1 MFYLLFI
8 KLNNIFIFILYLIVI
23 NDVTL
28 SQKIDQEWTFSEFI
42 PETYDKTQSP
52 MPFDHKPLNVTI
64 EVKVT
69 QLLAVNEAEQSYT
82 VDILFTQKWPDNR
95 LKFPPQRSHNMI
107 PLDISWKNRLW
118 IPDVYITNA
127 ISPSM
132 VQLSPLFLEIEANT
146 SRLILTT
153 RQVVKLR
160 CHMDLFRF
168 PQDMQVCSI
177 EFTLRK

>member
-1 MFYLLFI
+1 MNQLMY
-8 KLNNIFIFILYLIVI
+8 LYLI
-23 NDVTL
+23 L
-28 SQKIDQEWTFSEFI
+28 SCATGQMADTDWSFSEFI
-42 PETYDKTQSP
+42 PETYDKTQP
-52 MPFDHKPLNVTI
+52 PTPHDHIPLNVTI
-64 EVKVT
+64 DAKVT

-82 VDILFTQKWPDNR
+82 VDILYTQKWPDHR
-95 LKFPPQRSHNMI
+95 LKFPPIDDSMM

-118 IPDVYITNA
+118 IPDVYVTNA

-132 VQLSPLFLEIEANT
+132 VQLNPLFLEIEANT
-146 SRLILTT
+146 SRLVLTT

-177 EFTLRK
+177 EFTLRE